1 MATPLDTYL
10 IPGGAQESFSERR
23 ESRTF
28 RYTGVAVTLKAACPG
43 GVWPV
48 VGAAWGDT
56 PGVISVSDPL
66 ILGVSGHVLLTVQVD
81 ATFADGSGTLGTG
94 TLSETSFEL
103 ETATVYRPLLE
114 HPGFNAGGSNPLT
127 YADHLALGFWQAEG
141 NYTLREAYK
150 FTDSTGTERTLST
163 NAQRAARYI
172 AAGVQQYADMA
183 PVARRTRKY
192 SGGPPPSSGNAGLKQ
207 SFFGGFPGGNPDST
221 LEWLNSGER
230 GLRSAGT
237 RDWFQTTEL
246 MGATKILLDRES
258 LYLT

>member
-1 MATPLDTYL
+1 MATPLDPYL

-28 RYTGVAVTLKAACPG
+28 RYTGVAATLKAASPG

-48 VGAAWGDT
+48 VGATWGDT
-56 PGVISVSDPL
+56 PGFITVSDPL

-81 ATFADGSGTLGTG
+81 VTFEESSGVGTV
-94 TLSETSFEL
+94 TETAFEL

-114 HPGFNAGGSNPLT
+114 HPGFNTGGSNPLVF
-127 YADHLALGFWQAEG
+127 ADHVDLAAWQNEPERA
-141 NYTLREAYK
+141 LKIAYQYR
-150 FTDSTGTERTLST
+150 DAGGSTITLST

-172 AAGVQQYADMA
+172 ARGVQQYADMA
-183 PVARRTRKY
+183 PIARRTKKY
-192 SGGPPPSSGNAGLKQ
+192 SGGPPPSSADAGLKQ
-207 SFFGGFPGGNPDST
+207 SFFSGFPGGNPDSS

-246 MGATKILLDRES
+246 MGATKILLDREN